1 MNTRALHDWLS
12 WIESL
17 NPEDIDMGLE
27 RIRPVYQNLLASAGK
42 NKQTL
47 PATII
52 VAGTN
57 GKGSCVAMLESI
69 LLAAGLRVATY
80 TSPHLLSYNE
90 RVRIN
95 GDNVTDETLC
105 ESFHKVNELRND
117 VPLTYFEFGTLS
129 ALAIFLQS
137 SVDVMLLEVG
147 LGGRLD
153 AVNIVDADVSL
164 VTSIG
169 IDHTQWLGNDRES
182 IGREKAGIFRKQ
194 RAAVC
199 ADPSPPRSLVE
210 HASLL
215 KSPLYLLGDDFGY
228 NAARHNWSWWGQSDS
243 LKDLPMPGL
252 KGRIQLQNAS
262 AVIMVLQL
270 LGNIRP
276 DLLADAN
283 SIASGLGTVLLAGRF
298 QEMPGENGVQEILDV
313 AHNADGIR
321 ALADTLRE
329 YPVKGSTYVVI
340 AMLADKDFSAAT
352 DILDPLISGWFL
364 ADLQGVPQAR
374 CREARTLQQALRQGG
389 CRKPV
394 SVHADVTAA
403 RQAALTMAHSGD
415 RIVILGSFYTV
426 GQALQQRV

>member
-1 MNTRALHDWLS
+1 
-12 WIESL
+12 
-17 NPEDIDMGLE
+17 MGLE
-27 RIRPVYQNLLASAGK
+27 RIRPVYQNLLVTVDK
-42 NKQTL
+42 DKQTL

-57 GKGSCVAMLESI
+57 GKGSSVAMLESI
-69 LLAAGLRVATY
+69 LLAAGCRVATY

-90 RVRIN
+90 RIRVN
-95 GDNVTDETLC
+95 GDNVTDGTLC

-169 IDHTQWLGNDRES
+169 IDHTEWLGNNRES

-199 ADPSPPRSLVE
+199 GDPSPPHSLVE
-210 HASLL
+210 HAGTLG
-215 KSPLYLLGDDFGY
+215 SPLYLLGDDFGY
-228 NAARHNWSWWGQSDS
+228 QVAGDNWSWWGRSDI
-243 LKDLPMPGL
+243 LQDLPMPGL
-252 KGRIQLQNAS
+252 KGKIQLQNAS
-262 AVIMVLQL
+262 AVIMALQL

-283 SIASGLGTVLLAGRF
+283 SIASGLGTVLLPGRF

-313 AHNADGIR
+313 AHNADGVR

-329 YPVKGSTYVVI
+329 YPVEGSTYVVM
-340 AMLADKDFSAAT
+340 AMLADKDFNAAIE
-352 DILDPLISGWFL
+352 ILDPLISAWFL
-364 ADLQGVPQAR
+364 PDLQGVPQAR
-374 CREARTLQQALRQGG
+374 YREARTRQQVLRQGG

-394 SVHADVTAA
+394 SAHADVSAA
-403 RQAALTMAHSGD
+403 RQAALNMARSGD